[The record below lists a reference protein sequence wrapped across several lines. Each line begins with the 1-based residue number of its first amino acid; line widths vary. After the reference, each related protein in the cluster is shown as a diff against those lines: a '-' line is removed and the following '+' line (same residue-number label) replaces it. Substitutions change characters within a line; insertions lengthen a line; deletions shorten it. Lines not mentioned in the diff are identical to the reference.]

1 VSEPIGLGISFHR
14 ALHAKA
20 ICSAKRW
27 KKAGDWIEKS
37 TIPPLARDL
46 SAGRVF
52 EEASKPS
59 ANAGP
64 PVRWAGEAAKAVEAA
79 DLELCSGA
87 TLGAVSGVR
96 SIRQL
101 CSTIVLIAEVDKRRA
116 VLATPG
122 E

>member
-1 VSEPIGLGISFHR
+1 MLATRSDGRKRVIGLKNPQSR
-14 ALHAKA
+14 PWPVT
-20 ICSAKRW
+20 SQ
-27 KKAGDWIEKS
+27 
-37 TIPPLARDL
+37 LAEHFK
-46 SAGRVF
+46 G
-52 EEASKPS
+52 ASKTS
-59 ANAGP
+59 ANAWP
-64 PVRWAGEAAKAVEAA
+64 PDQRAGEAAKAVEAA
-79 DLELCSGA
+79 GLELGSGA

>member
-1 VSEPIGLGISFHR
+1 MGE
-14 ALHAKA
+14 
-20 ICSAKRW
+20 
-27 KKAGDWIEKS
+27 AGDWIEKS

-46 SAGRVF
+46 SAGRAF
-52 EEASKPS
+52 EGASKTS

-64 PVRWAGEAAKAVEAA
+64 PDQRAGEAAKAVEAA
-79 DLELCSGA
+79 GLELGSGA